1 MNRSIVEDEMAEAIP
16 GLRGIDHVGITVPDV
31 EAAVTFYSTLLGAK
45 EVFRLGPFDSRDFP
59 AVDGKDWSLAH
70 VNVADARFTIV
81 MLQLPN
87 GHRLELFQ
95 YDRPDDRRKQPPRN
109 CDYGGHHIAFRVD
122 NVSAVIAKGAALG
135 LTFMAG
141 PIVMT
146 EGPAAGQSI
155 NYCLDPWGNQLE
167 LVEDSVR
174 P

>member
-1 MNRSIVEDEMAEAIP
+1 MAETIP

-59 AVDGKDWSLAH
+59 DVNGKDWSLAH

-87 GHRLELFQ
+87 GDRLELFQ